1 MASTA
6 VLLLTHLNN
15 ENFAGL
21 EKQRTYGFST
31 HSLVWSLLPLS
42 STQEKGLRISFVLNR
57 RVWLALLTD
66 PECICSGAAG
76 NQIDAWLRSGPSGC
90 GDVEEFR
97 QSCINNHCLIAVA
110 DNCGFNLNETSSNPA
125 NCLGVNRDQFTD
137 YILAQEI
144 ADLEKDTGFKLRIL
158 AQNHPDTPAAKYLE
172 L

>member
-15 ENFAGL
+15 ENFVGL
-21 EKQRTYGFST
+21 EKQRTNGFST

-57 RVWLALLTD
+57 RVWLALLT
-66 PECICSGAAG
+66 G
-76 NQIDAWLRSGPSGC
+76 AWLRSGPSGC
-90 GDVEEFR
+90 GCVEEFR

-110 DNCGFNLNETSSNPA
+110 DNCGFNLNETSY
-125 NCLGVNRDQFTD
+125 RDQFTD